1 MTLQVMREEF
11 EIEQRYGQ
19 VEERLESLQR
29 STKYMIDLMQNQSSA
44 KLEWT
49 IIILISAEVF
59 IEFYE

>member
-59 IEFYE
+59 IEFYG